1 MADEMGVGE
10 KHRENT
16 VARLVDSHCHI
27 DMAQFD
33 ADRDE
38 VVARA
43 RAAGVVEMLLV
54 GGVDESAGHRRG
66 LAVAERLGLPA
77 TAGVHP
83 HEARIADEAVYD
95 ELRGLAR
102 EGRIVA
108 IGEIGLD
115 FHYDHSPRD
124 AQREAFRRQIRL
136 AREVGLPIVVH
147 TREADGETADI
158 LEQEGAAEAG
168 GVVHCFTG
176 GLDLARRALDLGF
189 LISFSGI
196 VAFPRAEVIQQVARE
211 VPDDRLLIE
220 TDAPFLAPPPHRGKR
235 NEPAFVVD
243 VARKVA
249 ALRGATA
256 EALGSLAQ
264 RNYERLFRRAAGGRR
279 V

>member
-1 MADEMGVGE
+1 VADP
-10 KHRENT
+10 
-16 VARLVDSHCHI
+16 AFSLVDSHCHI
-27 DMAQFD
+27 DMPQFD
-33 ADRDE
+33 ADRDA

-43 RAAGVVEMLLV
+43 RAAGLVEMLVV
-54 GGVDESAGHRRG
+54 GGVDEDAGHRRALEVG
-66 LAVAERLGLPA
+66 ERYRLPV

-83 HEARIADEAVYD
+83 HEARLAHEGVYD
-95 ELRGLAR
+95 ELRALAR

-108 IGEIGLD
+108 VGEVGLD

-136 AREVGLPIVVH
+136 ARDVGLPIVVH
-147 TREADGETADI
+147 TREADAETVAI
-158 LEQEGAAEAG
+158 LEEEGAAEAG

-176 GLDLARRALDLGF
+176 GHELARRALDLGF
-189 LISFSGI
+189 LISFSGV

-211 VPDDRLLIE
+211 VPEDRLLVE
-220 TDAPFLAPPPHRGKR
+220 TDAPFLAPPPHRGRR

-249 ALRGATA
+249 ELRGATV
-256 EALGSLAQ
+256 EAVAGLAR
-264 RNYERLFRRAAGGRR
+264 RNHARLFRRA

>member
-1 MADEMGVGE
+1 MGVGE
-10 KHRENT
+10 IQPEKS
-16 VARLVDSHCHI
+16 VVQWVDSHCHV
-27 DMAQFD
+27 DMPQFD

-43 RAAGVVEMLLV
+43 REAGLVEMLVV
-54 GGVDESAGHRRG
+54 GGVDEAAGHRRA
-66 LAVAERLGLPA
+66 LEVAGRFRLPA
-77 TAGVHP
+77 TVGVHP
-83 HEARIADEAVYD
+83 HEARLATESVYD

-124 AQREAFRRQIRL
+124 VQREVFRRQVRL

-158 LEQEGAAEAG
+158 LGQEGASEAG
-168 GVVHCFTG
+168 GVIHCFTG
-176 GLDLARRALDLGF
+176 GLEFARRALDLGF

-211 VPDDRLLIE
+211 VPADRLLLE

-249 ALRGATA
+249 AVRATTA
-256 EALGSLAQ
+256 EALARLAKD
-264 RNYERLFRRAAGGRR
+264 NYARLFRRSL
-279 V
+279 